1 MEALVAIRTGGFLT
15 TETEMEVPPNS
26 LQREEVNNNDLGRWS
41 PWWGGRQEGTSDLQH
56 SWSQFLGWEVEL
68 ATRSS
73 SPQGVSLVGNTTTA
87 PPLNI

>member
-41 PWWGGRQEGTSDLQH
+41 PWWGGRQEGTSSSNTAGAS
-56 SWSQFLGWEVEL
+56 SWWGSFTQ
-68 ATRSS
+68 
-73 SPQGVSLVGNTTTA
+73 
-87 PPLNI
+87 

>member
-1 MEALVAIRTGGFLT
+1 MT
-15 TETEMEVPPNS
+15 TQEETEMEVPPNS